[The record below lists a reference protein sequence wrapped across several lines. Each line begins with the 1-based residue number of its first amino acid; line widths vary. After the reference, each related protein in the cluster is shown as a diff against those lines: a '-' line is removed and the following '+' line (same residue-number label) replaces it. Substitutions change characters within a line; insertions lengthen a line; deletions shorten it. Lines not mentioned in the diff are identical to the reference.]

1 MKPTFLLISTLLL
14 TILSCGCHEVNTPRK
29 DTGFLVRKDKDPL
42 IIVEVDSC
50 EYLLGDW
57 GNQTVL
63 THKGNCKFCLER
75 TNTKLN
81 TNDKNY

>member
-1 MKPTFLLISTLLL
+1 MKQTFLLISALLL

-29 DTGFLVRKDKDPL
+29 DTGFVVREGTEPL

-50 EYLLGDW
+50 EYLLGNW

-75 TNTKLN
+75 TNK
-81 TNDKNY
+81 

>member
-1 MKPTFLLISTLLL
+1 MKPTSILINILIL
-14 TILSCGCHEVNTPRK
+14 TILSCGCQEVNTPGK
-29 DTGFLVRKDKDPL
+29 DTGFLVKKNKDPL

-57 GNQTVL
+57 ADATVL

-75 TNTKLN
+75 TKR
-81 TNDKNY
+81 